1 MSNKNPSNALSITSI
16 VLGIVAVFLVPIV
29 FMIAGIVCAILAK
42 QKNESLW
49 VIGLVVSIAGGVAGI
64 VFGAIVG
71 AMLFG

>member
-64 VFGAIVG
+64 VFGAIIG
-71 AMLFG
+71 AMLF